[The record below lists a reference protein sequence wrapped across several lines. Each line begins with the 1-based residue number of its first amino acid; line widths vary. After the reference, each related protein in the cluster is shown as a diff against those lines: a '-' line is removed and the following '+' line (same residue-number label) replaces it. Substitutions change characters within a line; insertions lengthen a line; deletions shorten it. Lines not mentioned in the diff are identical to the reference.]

1 MLITGYFISWIFLG
15 NFILLNLFLA
25 ILLDSFL
32 EEGEEE
38 DLDEIENQKRL
49 KRIRRE
55 EKMKRINRNKI
66 IMGENNERKLAKK
79 KNQPSNLYFG
89 QRPDSDEDLEDLDED
104 YIIEVFKEQGII
116 K

>member
-38 DLDEIENQKRL
+38 DLDELDHLKFLKKQRKALKL
-49 KRIRRE
+49 KRMN
-55 EKMKRINRNKI
+55 KNKI
-66 IMGENNERKLAKK
+66 VMGENNERKLNKK
-79 KNQPSNLYFG
+79 
-89 QRPDSDEDLEDLDED
+89 
-104 YIIEVFKEQGII
+104 
-116 K
+116 